1 MTSATRANAETT
13 GSPIAIAQ
21 QLAQT
26 TADLERLRVS
36 LDAKLAKLEAALAG
50 TDDSEP
56 LETLVIDLARVA
68 TREADAA
75 ATRGHLEAEQAA
87 QQVAEARAETKR
99 AIEAQRAAVQELSE
113 QLETA
118 TAAAEE
124 EREAA
129 ATFKQEVDGLRE
141 AVQTGRATE
150 RALRQEIE
158 QTEQRLFVVETL
170 KKRELEELR
179 DRVGL
184 EYAAEC
190 ATDAANTAA
199 LEQTLQSLQAELQA
213 ARGAGETHRR
223 DLEASLELI
232 DGAERRITEVE
243 CARQESEG
251 RAEAARLEAAALADQ
266 LREAREGSEQQVGAI
281 RALEARL
288 DAAERQALE
297 QARQQREASDA
308 LVEAARLET
317 VNLAN
322 QLRAAQQA
330 ADAQAAATQ
339 ALEARL
345 VDADRLAAER
355 ERQHREAFD
364 TLAQSSGRDAT
375 ALAEELRAARE
386 ATDERVAALHAMQA
400 QLGATEREAAHHHRL
415 HREATEALADATRV
429 QAELTAELDVAR
441 AAASAAAEL
450 RVQLEAVDAERTTV
464 ALVLKD
470 SESGLEIVARERDT
484 IRAEREAA
492 RRDAQAAGAAVAAAE
507 TRYED
512 LRESSTSRI
521 RELERALLDIR
532 KRPVSTTLTVVD
544 GDEDEVEDDLSAQL
558 WDDDEQEAI
567 EIGAA
572 MTSADA
578 PSLIPPTRRTER
590 QLIPGDLEVQID
602 DLPAILVDLSV
613 NGAQILS
620 PTALKPNR
628 SVTLL
633 LPVGER
639 AVLCK
644 GKIVWARLE
653 ASSEALRYR
662 GGIFFTHVEQRAI
675 EAFLTGDTSY
685 QPKSGQ
691 PAQATG
697 QSLSAEPATERHSE
711 PARAAGSAR

>member
-13 GSPIAIAQ
+13 GSPTAIAQ
-21 QLAQT
+21 HLAQT
-26 TADLERLRVS
+26 TADLERLRAS

-50 TDDSEP
+50 ADESEP

-75 ATRGHLEAEQAA
+75 ATRGYLEAEQAA
-87 QQVAEARAETKR
+87 RQVSEAREETKR

-124 EREAA
+124 ERQAA
-129 ATFKQEVDGLRE
+129 AAFKQEVDGLRE

-170 KKRELEELR
+170 KKRELEGLR
-179 DRVGL
+179 DKVGL
-184 EYAAEC
+184 EYAAERVS
-190 ATDAANTAA
+190 AAAA
-199 LEQTLQSLQAELQA
+199 EQTLQAELEA
-213 ARGAGETHRR
+213 ARAAGEAHRR

-232 DGAERRITEVE
+232 DGAERRISEVE
-243 CARQESEG
+243 GARQEAES
-251 RAEAARLEAAALADQ
+251 RAGAARLEAAALADQ
-266 LREAREGSEQQVGAI
+266 LREARSASEQHVAAI
-281 RALEARL
+281 HALEARL
-288 DAAERQALE
+288 DAAQQRALE
-297 QARQQREASDA
+297 QARQESETSAA
-308 LVEAARLET
+308 LVEAARLEA
-317 VNLAN
+317 VNLAS
-322 QLRAAQQA
+322 QLRAAQEA
-330 ADAQAAATQ
+330 VEAQAAATQ

-355 ERQHREAFD
+355 ERQHREALD
-364 TLAQSSGRDAT
+364 TLAESTGRDAS
-375 ALAEELRAARE
+375 ALADDLRAARE
-386 ATDERVAALHAMQA
+386 ASDERVAALHALQV
-400 QLGATEREAAHHHRL
+400 QLAATEREAAHHHRL
-415 HREATEALADATRV
+415 HREAADALADATRV

-450 RVQLEAVDAERTTV
+450 RAQLEAVDAERTTV

-470 SESGLEIVARERDT
+470 SESGLEMVARERDT
-484 IRAEREAA
+484 ILAELEAA

-512 LRESSTSRI
+512 LREASTSRI

-532 KRPVSTTLTVVD
+532 KRPVPVPTALTVVD
-544 GDEDEVEDDLSAQL
+544 GDEEEVEDDLSAQL
-558 WDDDEQEAI
+558 WDDDEEEAI
-567 EIGAA
+567 EIGAGMA
-572 MTSADA
+572 SIDA
-578 PSLIPPTRRTER
+578 PSLIPPTRRTDR
-590 QLIPGDLEVQID
+590 KVIPGDLEVQID

-675 EAFLTGDTSY
+675 EAFLAGDMSY
-685 QPKSGQ
+685 QPKNGQ
-691 PAQATG
+691 SAQATG
-697 QSLSAEPATERHSE
+697 QSLSGEPATERHPE